1 MSTVFAGDSPL
12 NFDKTDPTA
21 TCILTAE
28 SPLPKYVLILFPG
41 GDGRVAAHQTGGKI
55 LFGKRNNFLIRSRLL
70 LADNE
75 FATVSTDAS
84 NDEKRF
90 SLLLDR
96 IRQLYPYASV
106 WLVSTSRGTLA
117 AAQVAG
123 KCRDHL
129 DGVVFTVASWAP
141 LIPFVQSQL
150 QLEPY
155 VLGLLLLGLGVGSFV
170 GMPLAGKLTQRIG
183 ARNAILLSGLA
194 SCLLLVVLSLVPGFY
209 IECAALLAYG
219 VTLGCLEVSVNIYGT
234 HLENRNQARLMS
246 GLHAAYSIGEV
257 VSAVALTSLFVLG
270 LAPAQAVGAL
280 MVSLA
285 LTMVVLL
292 RRIENHPI
300 EVPRKTK
307 EKRNG
312 WAFNGSIAILAVV
325 CAVIF
330 LTEGSMLDWSAIYL
344 RDYAGVPQEGS
355 AVGYTLFVIAMAMSR
370 LIGDKLAMKFG
381 AVTMLSVGIAMM
393 LATLLALVLFP
404 YPASAMVSL
413 FIMGLGI
420 ANIAPIVISA
430 ASRTAATD
438 SVKAITA
445 VTTVGYGGLLAGPA
459 LIGAISS
466 AVSLQGAFLTV
477 CVLLA
482 VSLILVQKNK
492 SAFS

>member
-1 MSTVFAGDSPL
+1 M
-12 NFDKTDPTA
+12 
-21 TCILTAE
+21 
-28 SPLPKYVLILFPG
+28 
-41 GDGRVAAHQTGGKI
+41 
-55 LFGKRNNFLIRSRLL
+55 
-70 LADNE
+70 
-75 FATVSTDAS
+75 
-84 NDEKRF
+84 
-90 SLLLDR
+90 
-96 IRQLYPYASV
+96 
-106 WLVSTSRGTLA
+106 
-117 AAQVAG
+117 
-123 KCRDHL
+123 
-129 DGVVFTVASWAP
+129 ASWAP
-141 LIPFVQSQL
+141 LIPFVQAQL
-150 QLEPY
+150 LLEPY
-155 VLGLLLLGLGVGSFV
+155 VLGFLLLGLGVGSFV
-170 GMPLAGKLTQRIG
+170 GMPLAGRLTQRIG

-270 LAPAQAVGAL
+270 LAPGQAVGAL
-280 MVSLA
+280 MALLA
-285 LTMVVLL
+285 LTMIVLL

-300 EVPRKTK
+300 EVPRNTK
-307 EKRNG
+307 EKRSN
-312 WAFNGSIAILAVV
+312 AFAFSGSVAILALV

-344 RDYAGVPQEGS
+344 RDYAGVPQEVS
-355 AVGYTLFVIAMAMSR
+355 AVGYTLFVIAMAISR

-430 ASRTAATD
+430 ASRSAVMD

-466 AVSLQGAFLTV
+466 AVSLQGAFLMV
-477 CVLLA
+477 CALLA

-492 SAFS
+492 SVFR

>member
-1 MSTVFAGDSPL
+1 MSLNSSLKKKPMSAVATLDLNLSAQHSLQDAKADEKIHAGSGNRMNAVSGAELWAARIGFFAG
-12 NFDKTDPTA
+12 
-21 TCILTAE
+21 
-28 SPLPKYVLILFPG
+28 G
-41 GDGRVAAHQTGGKI
+41 
-55 LFGKRNNFLIRSRLL
+55 
-70 LADNE
+70 
-75 FATVSTDAS
+75 
-84 NDEKRF
+84 
-90 SLLLDR
+90 
-96 IRQLYPYASV
+96 
-106 WLVSTSRGTLA
+106 
-117 AAQVAG
+117 
-123 KCRDHL
+123 
-129 DGVVFTVASWAP
+129 FTVASWAP
-141 LIPFVQSQL
+141 LIPFVQAQL
-150 QLEPY
+150 LLEPY
-155 VLGLLLLGLGVGSFV
+155 VLGFLLLGLGVGSFV
-170 GMPLAGKLTQRIG
+170 GMPLAGRLTQRIG

-194 SCLLLVVLSLVPGFY
+194 SCLLLVVHSLVPGFY

-270 LAPAQAVGAL
+270 LAPGQTVGAL
-280 MVSLA
+280 MALLA
-285 LTMVVLL
+285 LTMIVLL

-300 EVPRKTK
+300 EVPRNAK
-307 EKRNG
+307 EKRSN
-312 WAFNGSIAILAVV
+312 AFAFSGSVAILALV

-344 RDYAGVPQEGS
+344 RDYAGVPQEVS
-355 AVGYTLFVIAMAMSR
+355 AVGYTLFVIAMAVSR

-381 AVTMLSVGIAMM
+381 AVTMLSIGIALMFT
-393 LATLLALVLFP
+393 TLLALVFFP
-404 YPASAMVSL
+404 YPASAMVSM

-430 ASRTAATD
+430 ASRTAAMD

-466 AVSLQGAFLTV
+466 AVSLQGAFLMV
-477 CVLLA
+477 CALLA

-492 SAFS
+492 SVFR

>member
-1 MSTVFAGDSPL
+1 M
-12 NFDKTDPTA
+12 
-21 TCILTAE
+21 
-28 SPLPKYVLILFPG
+28 
-41 GDGRVAAHQTGGKI
+41 
-55 LFGKRNNFLIRSRLL
+55 
-70 LADNE
+70 
-75 FATVSTDAS
+75 
-84 NDEKRF
+84 
-90 SLLLDR
+90 
-96 IRQLYPYASV
+96 
-106 WLVSTSRGTLA
+106 
-117 AAQVAG
+117 
-123 KCRDHL
+123 
-129 DGVVFTVASWAP
+129 
-141 LIPFVQSQL
+141 
-150 QLEPY
+150 
-155 VLGLLLLGLGVGSFV
+155 
-170 GMPLAGKLTQRIG
+170 
-183 ARNAILLSGLA
+183 
-194 SCLLLVVLSLVPGFY
+194 
-209 IECAALLAYG
+209 
-219 VTLGCLEVSVNIYGT
+219 
-234 HLENRNQARLMS
+234 
-246 GLHAAYSIGEV
+246 
-257 VSAVALTSLFVLG
+257 LG

-430 ASRTAATD
+430 ASRTAAMD

>member
-1 MSTVFAGDSPL
+1 MSLNSSLKKKPMSAVATLDLNLSAQHSLQDAKDDEKIHAGSGNRMNAVSGAELWAARIGFFAG
-12 NFDKTDPTA
+12 
-21 TCILTAE
+21 
-28 SPLPKYVLILFPG
+28 G
-41 GDGRVAAHQTGGKI
+41 
-55 LFGKRNNFLIRSRLL
+55 
-70 LADNE
+70 
-75 FATVSTDAS
+75 
-84 NDEKRF
+84 
-90 SLLLDR
+90 
-96 IRQLYPYASV
+96 
-106 WLVSTSRGTLA
+106 
-117 AAQVAG
+117 
-123 KCRDHL
+123 
-129 DGVVFTVASWAP
+129 FTVASWAP
-141 LIPFVQSQL
+141 LIPFVQAQL
-150 QLEPY
+150 LLEPY
-155 VLGLLLLGLGVGSFV
+155 VLGFLLLGLGVGSFV
-170 GMPLAGKLTQRIG
+170 GMPLAGRLTQRIG

-270 LAPAQAVGAL
+270 LAPGQAVGTLMAL
-280 MVSLA
+280 LA
-285 LTMVVLL
+285 LTMIVLL

-307 EKRNG
+307 EKRSNG
-312 WAFNGSIAILAVV
+312 LAFNGSVAILALV

-330 LTEGSMLDWSAIYL
+330 LTEGSAIYL
-344 RDYAGVPQEGS
+344 RDYAGVPQEVS
-355 AVGYTLFVIAMAMSR
+355 AVGYTLFVIAMAISR

-381 AVTMLSVGIAMM
+381 AVTMLSIGIGLMFT
-393 LATLLALVLFP
+393 TLLALVFFP

-430 ASRTAATD
+430 ASRSAVMD

-466 AVSLQGAFLTV
+466 AVSLQGAFLMV
-477 CVLLA
+477 CALLA

-492 SAFS
+492 SVFR

>member
-1 MSTVFAGDSPL
+1 MSLNSTLKKKPMSAVATLDLNLSAQHSLQNAKADEKIHAGSGNGANAVSGAELWAARIGFFAG
-12 NFDKTDPTA
+12 
-21 TCILTAE
+21 
-28 SPLPKYVLILFPG
+28 G
-41 GDGRVAAHQTGGKI
+41 
-55 LFGKRNNFLIRSRLL
+55 
-70 LADNE
+70 
-75 FATVSTDAS
+75 
-84 NDEKRF
+84 
-90 SLLLDR
+90 
-96 IRQLYPYASV
+96 
-106 WLVSTSRGTLA
+106 
-117 AAQVAG
+117 
-123 KCRDHL
+123 
-129 DGVVFTVASWAP
+129 FTVASWAP

-150 QLEPY
+150 RLEPY
-155 VLGLLLLGLGVGSFV
+155 ILGLLLLGLGVGSFV

-430 ASRTAATD
+430 ASRTAAMD

-482 VSLILVQKNK
+482 VSLILVKKNK
-492 SAFS
+492 STFS

>member
-1 MSTVFAGDSPL
+1 MSLNSSLKKKPMSAVATLDVNLSAQHSLQDAKADEKIHAGSGNRMNAVSGAELWAARIGFFAG
-12 NFDKTDPTA
+12 
-21 TCILTAE
+21 
-28 SPLPKYVLILFPG
+28 G
-41 GDGRVAAHQTGGKI
+41 
-55 LFGKRNNFLIRSRLL
+55 
-70 LADNE
+70 
-75 FATVSTDAS
+75 
-84 NDEKRF
+84 
-90 SLLLDR
+90 
-96 IRQLYPYASV
+96 
-106 WLVSTSRGTLA
+106 
-117 AAQVAG
+117 
-123 KCRDHL
+123 
-129 DGVVFTVASWAP
+129 FTVASWAP
-141 LIPFVQSQL
+141 LIPFVQAQL
-150 QLEPY
+150 LLEPY
-155 VLGLLLLGLGVGSFV
+155 VLGFLLLGLGVGSFV
-170 GMPLAGKLTQRIG
+170 GMPLAGRLTQRIG

-270 LAPAQAVGAL
+270 LAPGQAVGTLMAL
-280 MVSLA
+280 LA
-285 LTMVVLL
+285 LTMIVLL

-307 EKRNG
+307 EKRSNAF
-312 WAFNGSIAILAVV
+312 AFNGSVAILALV

-344 RDYAGVPQEGS
+344 RDYAGVPQEVS
-355 AVGYTLFVIAMAMSR
+355 AVGYTLFVIAMAISR

-381 AVTMLSVGIAMM
+381 AVTMLSIGIGLMFT
-393 LATLLALVLFP
+393 TLLALVFFP

-430 ASRTAATD
+430 ASRSAAMD

-477 CVLLA
+477 CALLA

-492 SAFS
+492 SVFR

>member
-1 MSTVFAGDSPL
+1 
-12 NFDKTDPTA
+12 
-21 TCILTAE
+21 
-28 SPLPKYVLILFPG
+28 
-41 GDGRVAAHQTGGKI
+41 
-55 LFGKRNNFLIRSRLL
+55 
-70 LADNE
+70 
-75 FATVSTDAS
+75 
-84 NDEKRF
+84 
-90 SLLLDR
+90 
-96 IRQLYPYASV
+96 
-106 WLVSTSRGTLA
+106 
-117 AAQVAG
+117 
-123 KCRDHL
+123 
-129 DGVVFTVASWAP
+129 
-141 LIPFVQSQL
+141 
-150 QLEPY
+150 
-155 VLGLLLLGLGVGSFV
+155 
-170 GMPLAGKLTQRIG
+170 MPLAGKLTQRIG

-194 SCLLLVVLSLVPGFY
+194 SCLLLVVLSLMPGFY

-381 AVTMLSVGIAMM
+381 AVTML
-393 LATLLALVLFP
+393 FP

-430 ASRTAATD
+430 ASRTAAMD

>member
-1 MSTVFAGDSPL
+1 MSLNSTLKKKPMSAVATLDLNLSAQHSLQNAKADEKIHAGSGNGANAVSGAELWAARIGFFAG
-12 NFDKTDPTA
+12 
-21 TCILTAE
+21 
-28 SPLPKYVLILFPG
+28 G
-41 GDGRVAAHQTGGKI
+41 
-55 LFGKRNNFLIRSRLL
+55 
-70 LADNE
+70 
-75 FATVSTDAS
+75 
-84 NDEKRF
+84 
-90 SLLLDR
+90 
-96 IRQLYPYASV
+96 
-106 WLVSTSRGTLA
+106 
-117 AAQVAG
+117 
-123 KCRDHL
+123 
-129 DGVVFTVASWAP
+129 FTVASWAP

-150 QLEPY
+150 RLEPY
-155 VLGLLLLGLGVGSFV
+155 VLGLLLLGLGGGSFV

-246 GLHAAYSIGEV
+246 GLPCCLLHRRSCFCSRAHFV
-257 VSAVALTSLFVLG
+257 VCAGTCPGSGCRRV
-270 LAPAQAVGAL
+270 L

-430 ASRTAATD
+430 ASRTAAMD

-445 VTTVGYGGLLAGPA
+445 VTTVGYGGLLA
-459 LIGAISS
+459 
-466 AVSLQGAFLTV
+466 
-477 CVLLA
+477 VLP
-482 VSLILVQKNK
+482 
-492 SAFS
+492 